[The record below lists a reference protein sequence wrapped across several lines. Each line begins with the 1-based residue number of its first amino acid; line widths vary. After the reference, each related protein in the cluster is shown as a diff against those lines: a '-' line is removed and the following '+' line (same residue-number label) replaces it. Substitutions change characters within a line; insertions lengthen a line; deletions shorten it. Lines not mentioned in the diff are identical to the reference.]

1 MNLPLSRTDDHAKL
15 TRKLAPVRRRIFP
28 FSAIVGQQE
37 MKLALRLNA
46 VDPGVG
52 GVLVRG
58 EKGTAKSTAVRG
70 LAAILPQIETVKH
83 CSFGCAPSDQHMM
96 CDNCLERL
104 SQGEKLDPASRRV
117 PVIDLPLNATEDM
130 VLGGLDFSKA
140 VKTGRRQFMPGLL
153 AKANR
158 GFLYVDE
165 VNLLD
170 DHLVDVILDAA
181 SNGWHCL
188 EREGVSF
195 NHPACFVLVGTMN
208 PEEGE
213 LRPQLLD
220 RFGLCVEVGGE
231 QDPAVRVELMALREE
246 FDLDPG
252 AFCRQHR
259 QADLAVA
266 AEVEHARELLPAV
279 DLPRRLRSFITA
291 LCVENNVAG
300 HRADLVIERS
310 AKALAALQGRREAT
324 QEDIATVAPLAL
336 RHRRR
341 DAAPPPPEPPKP
353 PEPPEKQEPDPP
365 EEDEND
371 KQDQDLPEPPPE
383 QDREEVRQDEVDGD
397 EGFEPPLPEP
407 PEQDSQDEQGN
418 DPVEEVYEV
427 GQTFK
432 VKAIRQAK
440 DRKLRRG
447 SGRRSATRTA
457 QKLGR
462 YVKSSLH
469 GPEQDLALDAT
480 LRAAAPHQL
489 ARREQNGLA
498 VCVKPQDL
506 RLKVRE
512 KRVGNF
518 LLFLVDASGSMGAQ
532 ARMSAT
538 KGAVLSLLLDAYQK
552 RDKVAL
558 VTFRGFEAEVN
569 LPPTSSIELAA
580 KLLAELPV
588 GGRTPLAAGLVEAS
602 EQLRRHLRKDPDGRP
617 IVLILTD
624 GRANTG
630 LGSDAPPHEEALEIA
645 ERMGQDERVRYV
657 VVDTEAPGVVRLDIA
672 HRLATILGGEYFKID
687 DLKAQDLVNIARKE

>member
-1 MNLPLSRTDDHAKL
+1 MAKAL
-15 TRKLAPVRRRIFP
+15 KTAQSPHVTAPVRGRIFP
-28 FSAIVGQQE
+28 FGALVGQRE
-37 MKLALRLNA
+37 MKLALKLNA

-70 LAAILPQIETVKH
+70 LAAILPELDVAAG
-83 CSFGCAPSDQHMM
+83 CGFGCDPADRRHM
-96 CDNCLERL
+96 CDRCLGRL
-104 SQGEKLDPASRRV
+104 AKGESLEAGTRRV
-117 PVIDLPLNATEDM
+117 PVVDLPLNATEDM
-130 VLGGLDFSKA
+130 VLGGLDFGKA
-140 VKTGRRQFMPGLL
+140 VRSGRRRFMPGLL

-181 SNGWHCL
+181 ASGRNCL

-195 NHPACFVLVGTMN
+195 SHPAAFVLVGTMN

-231 QDPAVRVELMALREE
+231 QDPELRVELMALRES
-246 FDLDPG
+246 FDRDPE
-252 AFCRQHR
+252 AFCLLYERENL
-259 QADLAVA
+259 DEA
-266 AEVEHARELLPAV
+266 AEVERARLLLPTV
-279 DLPRRLRSFITA
+279 GLSGGLRSFITA
-291 LCVENNVAG
+291 LCIENNVAG
-300 HRADLVIERS
+300 HRADLVIQR
-310 AKALAALQGRREAT
+310 AARALAALHGRREVT
-324 QEDIATVAPLAL
+324 QEDIAAVAPLAL
-336 RHRRR
+336 RHRSR
-341 DAAPPPPEPPKP
+341 DASPPPPPEPPKP
-353 PEPPEKQEPDPP
+353 PEPPEEPESPKDEHDEQDQVEPPPGQDNDQQDDSGPEEGFDPP
-365 EEDEND
+365 P
-371 KQDQDLPEPPPE
+371 PEPPDQGPE
-383 QDREEVRQDEVDGD
+383 HDMGEDPAEEIH
-397 EGFEPPLPEP
+397 
-407 PEQDSQDEQGN
+407 
-418 DPVEEVYEV
+418 EV

-432 VKAIRQAK
+432 VKTIRQPK

-469 GPEQDLALDAT
+469 GQPQDLALDAT
-480 LRAAAPHQL
+480 LRAAAPYQL
-489 ARREQNGLA
+489 RRQGHTGMA

-538 KGAVLSLLLDAYQK
+538 KGAVLSLLMDAYQK

-558 VTFRGFEAEVN
+558 VTFRGREAVLN

-588 GGRTPLAAGLVEAS
+588 GGRTPLTAGLVEAS
-602 EQLRRHLRKDPDGRP
+602 EQLRRNLRKDPDSRP

-624 GRANTG
+624 GRANAG
-630 LGSDAPPHEEALEIA
+630 LGPDAPPHEEALGIA
-645 ERMGQDERVRYV
+645 AKMGLDERVRFV
-657 VVDTEAPGVVRLDIA
+657 VVDTEAQSVVRLDLA
-672 HRLATILGGEYFKID
+672 ARLAAALGGEYFKID
-687 DLKAQDLVNIARKE
+687 DLKAEDLVGIARKE

>member
-1 MNLPLSRTDDHAKL
+1 MNLPFSRIEQEFPKNSPP
-15 TRKLAPVRRRIFP
+15 PVRRQVFP

-37 MKLALRLNA
+37 MKLSLRLNA

-70 LAAILPQIETVKH
+70 LAAILPQIQTIGN
-83 CSFGCAPSDQHMM
+83 CSFGCAPTDQRLM

-104 SQGEKLDPASRRV
+104 SRGEKLDPSPCRV

-130 VLGGLDFSKA
+130 VLGGLDFGKA

-181 SNGWHCL
+181 SSGWNCL

-208 PEEGE
+208 PEEGD

-231 QDPAVRVELMALREE
+231 QDPETRVELMALREG
-246 FDLDPG
+246 FDLDPE

-266 AEVEHARELLPAV
+266 AEVERARELLPAV
-279 DLPRRLRSFITA
+279 NLPRRLRSFITA
-291 LCVENNVAG
+291 LCIENNVAG
-300 HRADLVIERS
+300 HRADLVIERA
-310 AKALAALQGRREAT
+310 AKALAALQGRRDAT
-324 QEDIATVAPLAL
+324 QEDIAAVAPLAL

-341 DAAPPPPEPPKP
+341 DAAPPPPEPP
-353 PEPPEKQEPDPP
+353 EPPENQEPDPP
-365 EEDEND
+365 EQDEND
-371 KQDQDLPEPPPE
+371 QQDRDLPESPPE
-383 QDREEVRQDEVDGD
+383 QDQDQDKQDDGD
-397 EGFEPPLPEP
+397 ANEGFDLPLPEQ
-407 PEQDSQDEQGN
+407 PEQGSEYDQGN
-418 DPVEEVYEV
+418 DPVEEVYEI

-432 VKAIRQAK
+432 VKTIRQAK

-480 LRAAAPHQL
+480 LRAAAPYQL
-489 ARREQNGLA
+489 CRREQTGLA

-552 RDKVAL
+552 RDKVAMI
-558 VTFRGFEAEVN
+558 TFRGYEAEVN

-624 GRANTG
+624 GRANAG
-630 LGSDAPPHEEALEIA
+630 LGSDTPPHEEALRIA

-657 VVDTEAPGVVRLDIA
+657 VVDTEAPGIVRLDIA
-672 HRLATILGGEYFKID
+672 HRLAATLGGEYFKID

>member
-1 MNLPLSRTDDHAKL
+1 MNPPLSRLEREL
-15 TRKLAPVRRRIFP
+15 TEDAPAPTRGRVFP

-37 MKLALRLNA
+37 MKLALKLNA

-70 LAAILPQIETVKH
+70 LAAILPRIETAAR
-83 CSFGCAPSDQHMM
+83 CPFGCDPTDVRLM
-96 CDNCLERL
+96 CDHCRERL
-104 SQGEKLDPASRRV
+104 NAGQSLDMAFKKVRV
-117 PVIDLPLNATEDM
+117 VDLPLNATEDM
-130 VLGGLDFSKA
+130 VLGGLDFGKA
-140 VKTGRRQFMPGLL
+140 VKTGRRHFMPGLL

-181 SNGWHCL
+181 ASGWNRL

-195 NHPACFVLVGTMN
+195 NHPARFVLVGTMN

-231 QDPAVRVELMALREE
+231 REPEARVELMELREA
-246 FDLDPG
+246 FDRDPE
-252 AFCRQHR
+252 AFCGQRR
-259 QADLAVA
+259 QADMAVA
-266 AEVEHARELLPAV
+266 AEVERAREILPSV
-279 DLPRRLRSFITA
+279 SLPRRLRGFITA
-291 LCVENNVAG
+291 LCIENNVAG
-300 HRADLVIERS
+300 HRADLVIERA
-310 AKALAALQGRREAT
+310 AKALAALHGRREVS

-353 PEPPEKQEPDPP
+353 PEDPAPEPPEQEQ
-365 EEDEND
+365 ND
-371 KQDQDLPEPPPE
+371 HNDQDQPEPPPE
-383 QDREEVRQDEVDGD
+383 DGQDRQNDGDAD
-397 EGFEPPLPEP
+397 EGFDLPLPEAPDQGQDTDSDAGDDP
-407 PEQDSQDEQGN
+407 PEEIYQI
-418 DPVEEVYEV
+418 

-432 VKAIRQAK
+432 VKPIRQPK

-489 ARREQNGLA
+489 VRRERATGLA
-498 VCVKPQDL
+498 VCIKPQDL

-552 RDKVAL
+552 RDRVAL
-558 VTFRGFEAEVN
+558 ITFRGREAQLA
-569 LPPTSSIELAA
+569 LPPTSSIDLAA

-588 GGRTPLAAGLVEAS
+588 GGRTPLAAGLLRAH
-602 EQLRRHLRKDPDGRP
+602 EQLTRHLRKDPDGRP
-617 IVLILTD
+617 IVLVLTD
-624 GRANTG
+624 GRANAG
-630 LGSDAPPHEEALEIA
+630 LGSDAPPHEEAITMA
-645 ERMGQDERVRYV
+645 ERMGQDERVHYV
-657 VVDTEAPGVVRLDIA
+657 VVDTEAPGIVRLNIA
-672 HRLATILGGEYFKID
+672 ARLATALGGDYFKID
-687 DLKAQDLVNIARKE
+687 DLKAQDLVDIIKKD